1 MTFLHSYRDV
11 SIVPILVGSLSP
23 EREAHYGRIL
33 SKYLSDP
40 SNFFVVSSD
49 FCHWG
54 QRFRYTYYDKSCG
67 EIHQSIQRLDQQV
80 SKLFVNDSKLRNFLL
95 SFGSSFSWMLSIF
108 ICFILFFVL
117 QGMSI
122 IETLDTSGFT
132 EYLKKYGNT
141 ICGRHPIGVLLNVKH
156 TALK

>member
-80 SKLFVNDSKLRNFLL
+80 RKLFVNDTKLRNFLL
-95 SFGSSFSWMLSIF
+95 SFGSSFFGCSPDSF
-108 ICFILFFVL
+108 FSSCSLFCRACQL
-117 QGMSI
+117 
-122 IETLDTSGFT
+122 
-132 EYLKKYGNT
+132 LKRLTPRVSPNT
-141 ICGRHPIGVLLNVKH
+141 
-156 TALK
+156 